1 MLQIVMK
8 MRLWNLQISKSTNSL
23 VFLSYRESDAVLRDT
38 LTSMGLSSTNIDIVF
53 ILLIILL
60 LDTS

>member
-8 MRLWNLQISKSTNSL
+8 MRLWNLQISKSINSL

-38 LTSMGLSSTNIDIVF
+38 LTSMGFSSTNIDIVF
-53 ILLIILL
+53 HLLIILL

>member
-1 MLQIVMK
+1 MK
-8 MRLWNLQISKSTNSL
+8 MRLWNLQISKSINSL
-23 VFLSYRESDAVLRDT
+23 VILSYRESDAVLRDT
-38 LTSMGLSSTNIDIVF
+38 LTSMGFSSTNIDIVF

>member
-8 MRLWNLQISKSTNSL
+8 MRLWNLQISKSINSL
-23 VFLSYRESDAVLRDT
+23 VFLSYRESDAVLSDT
-38 LTSMGLSSTNIDIVF
+38 LTSMGFSSTNIDIVF